1 MLVEQIFSPKILF
14 YPICL
19 GAKEYTSGLPVVAES
34 PVKLRFMSGPAA
46 EAVAETAGERGFLHM
61 KADKLDLQLLMST
74 ITNLTDLVED
84 EKIIPA
90 MPLLVEVTRV
100 KVTLKVMVGIIC
112 LIMTLNWWPCLTF
125 S

>member
-1 MLVEQIFSPKILF
+1 MFGPKILF
-14 YPICL
+14 HPICL

-100 KVTLKVMVGIIC
+100 KVTLKVMMGIVC
-112 LIMTLNWWPCLTF
+112 LIMTLNWWPCLSF